1 MGSTTKHRFHL
12 IRSDAESQLQRR
24 GSIFGKL
31 RTTEDSQ
38 VLATLSACLT
48 REDNSC
54 VMGPLPLWTAAVKV
68 IADPAG
74 IDAVAGV
81 TVVVVS
87 ATSP

>member
-1 MGSTTKHRFHL
+1 
-12 IRSDAESQLQRR
+12 
-24 GSIFGKL
+24 
-31 RTTEDSQ
+31 
-38 VLATLSACLT
+38 
-48 REDNSC
+48 